1 MNLTFEEEELLK
13 EYLNLG
19 LSKDKIITM
28 LDNTKSE
35 YEELDSIANSLSIP
49 VKQMKIDRGEYA
61 LHAEDLNDF

>member
-19 LSKDKIITM
+19 LSKDEIITM

-35 YEELDSIANSLSIP
+35 YEELDSIANSLSSKL
-49 VKQMKIDRGEYA
+49 KQNLIK
-61 LHAEDLNDF
+61 FK

>member
-35 YEELDSIANSLSIP
+35 YEELDSIANSLSSKL
-49 VKQMKIDRGEYA
+49 KQNLIK
-61 LHAEDLNDF
+61 FK

>member
-35 YEELDSIANSLSIP
+35 YEELDSIANSLSSKL
-49 VKQMKIDRGEYA
+49 KQNLIEFKQ
-61 LHAEDLNDF
+61 NN

>member
-19 LSKDKIITM
+19 LSKDEIITM

-35 YEELDSIANSLSIP
+35 YEEIKSIANSLSSKL
-49 VKQMKIDRGEYA
+49 KQNLIK
-61 LHAEDLNDF
+61 FK